1 MKYVRANMAALA
13 LLSSSVGSL
22 AGEAGTVGIGK
33 SIAETDCAWCHGT
46 IGQGFAAAPQLAGQ
60 SREYIRGQLLSLQ
73 AHSQDSPNAQRY
85 MWGAAARLNPQ
96 TSDALAIYFSTL
108 KAESAADGDK
118 ELAPAGELIYRDGNP
133 TSNIP
138 SCVPCHGLEAEGVGY
153 IPRLGGQSYHYLKSR
168 LKHWAEGY
176 NAATEPP
183 MPEIAM
189 KLSAAEIDA
198 LASYLS
204 FLR

>member
-1 MKYVRANMAALA
+1 MKYMRSKTTALA
-13 LLSSSVGSL
+13 LLFSSVASL
-22 AGEAGTVGIGK
+22 AGEADTVGIGN
-33 SIAETDCAWCHGT
+33 SIAESDCAWCHGT

-60 SREYIRGQLLSLQ
+60 RREYIRGQLLSFQ
-73 AHSQDSPNAQRY
+73 AHLQDSPNAQRY

-96 TSDALAIYFSTL
+96 TADALAIYFSTL

-118 ELAPAGELIYRDGNP
+118 ELAPTGELIFREGNP
-133 TSNIP
+133 TSDIP
-138 SCVPCHGLEAEGVGY
+138 SCVPCHGLEAEGAGH
-153 IPRLGGQSYHYLKSR
+153 IPRLGGQSYHYLKSK
-168 LKHWAEGY
+168 LKQWGEGY

-183 MPEIAM
+183 MPEIAR

-204 FLR
+204 FIK